1 MVFVT
6 RLISCAFSALSI
18 GGLLIPFDSAWG
30 IALWTLFGV
39 IMAFVTYLVYRNGE
53 KVGEFASKMLFRAR
67 KTHAYR
73 KERRKGLQKKSVC
86 GNISKINLE

>member
-1 MVFVT
+1 MRVF
-6 RLISCAFSALSI
+6 R
-18 GGLLIPFDSAWG
+18 PFDRRVAYSFRQRVG

-73 KERRKGLQKKSVC
+73 KERRKGLQKKFVC